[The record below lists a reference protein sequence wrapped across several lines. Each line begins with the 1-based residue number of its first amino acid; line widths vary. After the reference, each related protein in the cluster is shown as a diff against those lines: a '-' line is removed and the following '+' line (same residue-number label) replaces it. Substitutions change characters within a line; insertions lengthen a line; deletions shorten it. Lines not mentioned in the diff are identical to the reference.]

1 MTTLPYQAKTATGD
15 VFDIEFP
22 LHPETGDPVRVAQL
36 VTGMLAV
43 IDKDMAVLGEAS
55 NGDVLQAA
63 AMALAIRARMIHA
76 PEAVTRNLV
85 ADLVST
91 ALNAAHQAERNTPA
105 TGNA

>member
-1 MTTLPYQAKTATGD
+1 MPALPYQARTATGD
-15 VFDIEFP
+15 IFDIDFP

-36 VTGMLAV
+36 IAGMLAA

-76 PEAVTRNLV
+76 PEALTRNLV

-91 ALNAAHQAERNTPA
+91 ALDAAHRAERRAPTA
-105 TGNA
+105 GNA